1 MPITLQ
7 IAPALAA
14 DVQVIAEM
22 SRRLVEVGLPWTW
35 TPARVARHLHHHDS
49 LVLAVRAGSAP
60 NPTLAGFAIMHFGD
74 DIAHLNLLAVDSRW
88 QRRGLGRRL
97 VEWLEQTA
105 ITAGTFSLCL
115 EVRARSPVAQLFY
128 REMGF
133 TETGRV
139 PRYYSGRED
148 ALRLTKDLRHPL
160 ARSWP
165 ELEAGAPFAP
175 ASGTPSVA
183 PSAAE
188 WLATHFRKQEPQ
200 R

>member
-74 DIAHLNLLAVDSRW
+74 DIAHLNLLAVDS
-88 QRRGLGRRL
+88 QFGLP
-97 VEWLEQTA
+97 QP
-105 ITAGTFSLCL
+105 
-115 EVRARSPVAQLFY
+115 SPVAD
-128 REMGF
+128 
-133 TETGRV
+133 RV
-139 PRYYSGRED
+139 IPVDR
-148 ALRLTKDLRHPL
+148 
-160 ARSWP
+160 
-165 ELEAGAPFAP
+165 
-175 ASGTPSVA
+175 
-183 PSAAE
+183 
-188 WLATHFRKQEPQ
+188 
-200 R
+200 